1 VTGPPEWNPGE
12 TRASTPAGSFAI
24 HHLRNAT
31 RLNSG
36 RGLLARVARWLC
48 VGALAV
54 GAAYCAEA
62 DPLPLTGFNMAGAE
76 FGALPGQAGKDYFYP
91 SQSDVTE
98 MLLRG
103 ANIFRLPFRWERVQ
117 PKLGAPFDAAELDR
131 LTAAVNMITSKGAK
145 VIISP
150 HNYARYQNEVIGSPA
165 VPIDDFAAF
174 WRQLAAH
181 FGDNSL
187 VVFGLMNEPHDLP
200 TLQWRD
206 AANAAIAAI
215 RASGAM
221 NLILAPGNNWT
232 GGHNWNDPAGGA
244 SNADAMAAI
253 TDPQNNF
260 AYEIHQYLDADY
272 SGTHGECSSPD
283 VGEKALIG
291 VTQWLTKIGRKGFL
305 AEFGVSTNPV
315 CLQAMDSMLY
325 FAEDNPQAWVGWTYW
340 AAGSWWGAN
349 WFSAQPREGVD
360 PPQLSI
366 LLNHIA
372 KH

>member
-12 TRASTPAGSFAI
+12 TRATTPAGSFAI
-24 HHLRNAT
+24 LPLRNA
-31 RLNSG
+31 RRPKAG
-36 RGLLARVARWLC
+36 RGPVARAARWLC
-48 VGALAV
+48 AGALAV
-54 GAAYCAEA
+54 GAAYCAAA

-76 FGALPGQAGKDYFYP
+76 FGTLPGQAGKDYNYP

-103 ANIFRLPFRWERVQ
+103 ANVFRLPFRWERLQ
-117 PKLGAPFDAAELDR
+117 TKLGGPFDAAELDR

-165 VPIDDFAAF
+165 VPIADFAAF

-187 VVFGLMNEPHDLP
+187 VLFGLMNEPHDLP

-215 RASGAM
+215 RAGGAM

-232 GGHNWNDPAGGA
+232 GGQSWNAEQLRLRDPPIHGRRLFRDPWRVPKPGRRGEGPHRGHPMADPNRPQGFFGGVRDVDQSGLPAGHG
-244 SNADAMAAI
+244 
-253 TDPQNNF
+253 
-260 AYEIHQYLDADY
+260 QYVVLR
-272 SGTHGECSSPD
+272 GG
-283 VGEKALIG
+283 
-291 VTQWLTKIGRKGFL
+291 
-305 AEFGVSTNPV
+305 
-315 CLQAMDSMLY
+315 
-325 FAEDNPQAWVGWTYW
+325 
-340 AAGSWWGAN
+340 
-349 WFSAQPREGVD
+349 
-360 PPQLSI
+360 
-366 LLNHIA
+366 
-372 KH
+372 